1 MEKTTNTLTAFFLL
15 ILVTNSI
22 FAQSV
27 KIGPRITGNFNIY
40 NQDRLT
46 GTWNGIGIG
55 IGGVVDISFSK
66 HLGILT
72 NLTGFDMKN
81 FSNSTTNN
89 NTTTETSLSL
99 AYLTID
105 PLFKAEFSGF
115 YMLAGFSIGVKLS
128 SSGEVT
134 QSAVGRTP
142 TVQSLSLETNAV
154 KFDIASGIGY
164 NFALT
169 QSLFLGS
176 DFMVYVPITG
186 TYDTPGIGN
195 STLTLKL
202 GTSIKFRIN
211 ERSYYEKNN
220 FFNLYLNTISFV
232 MQR

>member
-1 MEKTTNTLTAFFLL
+1 MEKTTNTLTVFFLL

-40 NQDRLT
+40 NQNRLT

-66 HLGILT
+66 HIGILT

-115 YMLAGFSIGVKLS
+115 YMLAGFSLGVKLS
-128 SSGEVT
+128 SSGERT
-134 QSAVGRTP
+134 QSAVGQNP
-142 TVQSLSLETNAV
+142 FVQTLSIETNAV
-154 KFDIASGIGY
+154 KFDIATGTGY
-164 NFALT
+164 NFQLT
-169 QSLFLGS
+169 PNLFLGA
-176 DFMVYVPITG
+176 DFMAYIPITD
-186 TYDTPGIGN
+186 TFDTPGSGN
-195 STLTLKL
+195 STLSLKL

-211 ERSYYEKNN
+211 
-220 FFNLYLNTISFV
+220 
-232 MQR
+232 